1 MEWKEDAGGRGT
13 TMPRKL
19 LALAPPPGTVTA
31 LIGAAIPLPEYLPG
45 RQHVDIPPLLP
56 DETLR
61 ESIAILAAA
70 ALMSKLVHVF
80 GVPHDPVGVAVGQCR
95 QSVTASE
102 HQSQQKQAS
111 VTCPWPLSV
120 GRMNVANHA
129 SLHQ

>member
-1 MEWKEDAGGRGT
+1 
-13 TMPRKL
+13 MPRKL
-19 LALAPPPGTVTA
+19 LALAPPPGTVAA
-31 LIGAAIPLPEYLPG
+31 LIGAEISLAEYLPG

-56 DETLR
+56 DETLGD
-61 ESIAILAAA
+61 SLAVLGAAA
-70 ALMSKLVHVF
+70 FMSKLVHVF

-95 QSVTASE
+95 QSVTARE

-111 VTCPWPLSV
+111 ATGPWPLSV